1 MRKRNGHRP
10 PSGVRTADDARERL
24 IIDLQDPVFA
34 EMRASRARVT
44 RPVAGEP
51 RGTVRAEVIHL
62 EHWKCST
69 LRQDKARG
77 ERDEDVE
84 RRETLK
90 KHQAAVE
97 EGAAARTRGMPI
109 CANPYRF
116 DPIKYTPS
124 GTADLALRAGWDRGW
139 RSAIWPDLARPTG
152 GEDERAGS
160 GPKKRLSEQSMRT
173 RREHALGQA

>member
-1 MRKRNGHRP
+1 MRKRKGHRP
-10 PSGVRTADDARERL
+10 SSGVRTAGDAREHL
-24 IIDLQDPVFA
+24 IIDLHDPVFA

-44 RPVAGEP
+44 RPVAGGP

-109 CANPYRF
+109 CANPYRY

-139 RSAIWPDLARPTG
+139 RSAIWPDLAGPTG

-160 GPKKRLSEQSMRT
+160 RPKSRFQNR
-173 RREHALGQA
+173 A